1 MRYIAVIPSRMESKR
16 LPGKPLKKIGNK
28 SMIQRVYEQSIKCER
43 FEKVIVATDNDE
55 IKKHVESFG
64 EVVLTSSNP
73 INGTERVS
81 EALNKINISY
91 DYVVNIQGDEPFIK
105 KNQIDALLNICN
117 GKNQICSLVKKT
129 PYNQELKKNSIIKVV
144 MDKNKNALYFS
155 RNIIPTNNE
164 NAIYYKHIGLYAF
177 KKNTIKKITELSKS
191 ELEKIESLEQLRW
204 LENNYK
210 IKLAITEE
218 DTFGIDTEED
228 LIKANKIVLNN

>member
-105 KNQIDALLNICN
+105 KNQIDTLLNICN
-117 GKNQICSLVKKT
+117 GENQICSLVKKT
-129 PYNQELKKNSIIKVV
+129 PYNQELRKNSIIKVV
-144 MDKNKNALYFS
+144 MDKNKYALYFS

-164 NAIYYKHIGLYAF
+164 NAVYYKHIGLYAF

>member
-1 MRYIAVIPSRMESKR
+1 MESKR

-117 GKNQICSLVKKT
+117 GENQICSLVKKT
-129 PYNQELKKNSIIKVV
+129 PYNQELRKNSIIKVV
-144 MDKNKNALYFS
+144 MDKNKYALYFS

-164 NAIYYKHIGLYAF
+164 NAVYYKHIGLY
-177 KKNTIKKITELSKS
+177 LS
-191 ELEKIESLEQLRW
+191 
-204 LENNYK
+204 
-210 IKLAITEE
+210 
-218 DTFGIDTEED
+218 
-228 LIKANKIVLNN
+228 LIHI

>member
-28 SMIQRVYEQSIKCER
+28 SMIQRVYEQSIKCKR
-43 FEKVIVATDNDE
+43 FEKVIIATDNHE
-55 IKKHVESFG
+55 IKNHVERFG
-64 EVVLTSSNP
+64 EVILTSSNP
-73 INGTERVS
+73 SNGTERVS

-91 DYVVNIQGDEPFIK
+91 DYVINIQGDEPFIK
-105 KNQIDALLNICN
+105 KKQIDALLNICD

-129 PYNQELKKNSIIKVV
+129 PYKEELKKSSIIKVV
-144 MDKNKNALYFS
+144 MDKNKNALFFS
-155 RNIIPTNNE
+155 RNIIPIYNE

-177 KKNTIKKITELSKS
+177 KKNTIEKITKLSKS

>member
-91 DYVVNIQGDEPFIK
+91 DYVVNIQGDEPFII

-117 GKNQICSLVKKT
+117 GENQICSLVKKT
-129 PYNQELKKNSIIKVV
+129 PYNQELRKNNIIKVV
-144 MDKNKNALYFS
+144 MDKNKYALYFS

-164 NAIYYKHIGLYAF
+164 NAVYYKHICLYSF

>member
-117 GKNQICSLVKKT
+117 GENQICSLVKKT
-129 PYNQELKKNSIIKVV
+129 PYNQELRKNNIIKVV
-144 MDKNKNALYFS
+144 MDKNKYALYFS

>member
-105 KNQIDALLNICN
+105 KNQIDGVLNKCN
-117 GKNQICSLVKKT
+117 GENQICSLVKKT
-129 PYNQELKKNSIIKVV
+129 PYNQELRKNNIIKDV
-144 MDKNKNALYFS
+144 MDKNKYALYFS

-164 NAIYYKHIGLYAF
+164 NAVYYKHIGLYAF

>member
-164 NAIYYKHIGLYAF
+164 DAIYYKHIGLYAF

-228 LIKANKIVLNN
+228 LIKANKIILNN

>member
-1 MRYIAVIPSRMESKR
+1 VRYIAVIPSRMESKR

-228 LIKANKIVLNN
+228 LIKANKIILNN

>member
-105 KNQIDALLNICN
+105 KNQIDDLLNICN
-117 GKNQICSLVKKT
+117 GENQICSLVKKT
-129 PYNQELKKNSIIKVV
+129 PYNQELRKNSIIKVV
-144 MDKNKNALYFS
+144 MDKNKYALYFS
-155 RNIIPTNNE
+155 RNIIPTNNQ
-164 NAIYYKHIGLYAF
+164 NAVYYKHIGLYAF